1 MKLTKVKWFA
11 MLLVAAMVVAVSCKK
26 IEGPAGPE
34 GPKGEQGIKGDKGET
49 GDKGDKGDKGEQGS
63 ANVKATDWYFFDD
76 VSDWKIFPHNAY
88 FSDNN
93 SDTFKDFTPKT
104 LKALDKN
111 EYAILCYTRQQNNVI
126 TYQLPHIFPA
136 GEHSEFGNGL
146 KMMSYDVW
154 TNNSSFTFYLS
165 ILSLDGA
172 AVKGAS
178 KNLHGSRWMYRLIF
192 IGIDGGVMK
201 SAPAKESL
209 EEELSKLSYE
219 KVCERYD
226 IEP

>member
-1 MKLTKVKWFA
+1 M
-11 MLLVAAMVVAVSCKK
+11 
-26 IEGPAGPE
+26 
-34 GPKGEQGIKGDKGET
+34 
-49 GDKGDKGDKGEQGS
+49 
-63 ANVKATDWYFFDD
+63 
-76 VSDWKIFPHNAY
+76 
-88 FSDNN
+88 
-93 SDTFKDFTPKT
+93 
-104 LKALDKN
+104 
-111 EYAILCYTRQQNNVI
+111 I